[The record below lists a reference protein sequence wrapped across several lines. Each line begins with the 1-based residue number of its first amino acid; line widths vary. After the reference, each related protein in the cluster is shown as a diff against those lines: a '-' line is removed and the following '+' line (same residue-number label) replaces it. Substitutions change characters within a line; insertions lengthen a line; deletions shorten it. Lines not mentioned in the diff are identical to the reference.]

1 VLRSLVVAIVVA
13 AAGAGLAT
21 DAGPVAD
28 LQYLQHSGWIVR
40 TAEHVLVFDYVETSP
55 QGNQLPNDLRVTP
68 ESFDKRHVVVFVS
81 HGHADHFSP
90 AVQGWA
96 TRRPDIQ
103 YVLGWPEASL
113 PGAKVMQPHET
124 WASNGLV
131 VRATGSTDEGVGFLV
146 TVDGLTFYHAGDH
159 ARWVELIDPAFL
171 AEIQWLKD
179 TGQAIDVAFFAIAT
193 GGPCEPRPAIWEGVR
208 AAAVA
213 LAPRVLVPMHVG
225 CADRLD
231 LYDRFR
237 KEIGGQLSASQ
248 VVAPTRVGESFRYR
262 SGKMQPGN

>member
-1 VLRSLVVAIVVA
+1 VLRYLVVAIGVG

-21 DAGPVAD
+21 DARSVAD

-55 QGNQLPNDLRVTP
+55 QGNQLTHDLRVTP

-146 TVDGLTFYHAGDH
+146 TVDGLALYHGGDL
-159 ARWVELIDPAFL
+159 ARWVDQIDPAFM

-179 TGQAIDVAFFAIAT
+179 TGQPIDIAFFAIAT

-213 LAPRVLVPMHVG
+213 LSPRVLIPMHVG
-225 CADRLD
+225 CSDRLD

-237 KEIGGQLSASQ
+237 TEIGSQLGATQ
-248 VVAPTRVGESFRYR
+248 VVAPARIGESFRYR
-262 SGKMQPGN
+262 SGEMQSGN